1 MIRQDLGILVQLSSS
16 FTFHFS
22 YKSDSCINLDRGSM
36 AKALIG
42 ILLDVSDSM
51 RRNVGSGIDEDGGPW
66 ARSIFKVIDN
76 LIKHDVSPDNSVFA
90 LAFGAEGGD
99 QLLDILTCLL
109 SSKFDQKAT
118 DDQVEKIFRILEG
131 AGAKYI
137 RKWARREVV
146 QQVLTHQKA
155 CLVLEIAD
163 FEKDF
168 PREFVQKCLPLQC
181 RDYPRETSEA
191 KLFSP
196 LLTVAEHVYASV
208 GSAVREATEE
218 DIQET
223 LRKARPL
230 LLKFRPLIFN
240 VKKASDILHGHIN
253 DERELTKKRSR
264 ELLEKV
270 EPYIY
275 GATPLYQAI
284 RTATKCFEKHAST
297 FQSHKKLLFVLSD
310 GDPTDGGE
318 NDSAAIKKVATR
330 LENAGVTVVGC
341 FVTQSKTIQPR
352 QMFSKMNTNWDSG
365 SKFLFSLSSTITTQ
379 SIPRTM
385 FVKRDWSIDFENNET
400 RLFLQVNHP
409 DHLRDACDLARNVVC
424 SQEALSDLL
433 ADVYLDVYINQSVRD
448 YEAQEKQEGNTCYAH
463 ASATVLHLIMKRIH
477 GRRGKIPTFDELKD
491 EMIGHFGK
499 EASSIGEA
507 LERMCRK
514 YRLRYEPV
522 NLKGAMEA
530 VASSRPVIATFKLTR
545 KERDRFKNF
554 FKTNGKGILTK
565 KEIDITARPP
575 KPKRSGHAVVLT
587 SFNSEYLRLLNSW
600 GADWGDNGFFKVQN
614 AEVLGFKF
622 YEVYW
627 RIKDL
632 NEKEKNS
639 LKETGSER
647 AKWLMETLPSLQRD
661 DYTVKCPIC
670 RVDSPVK
677 DFTGNL
683 LQAKCP
689 KCKKAFVLKDVS
701 EGNILALN
709 IYLTSLGT

>member
-1 MIRQDLGILVQLSSS
+1 MITQELGILVHLSRSM
-16 FTFHFS
+16 TFH
-22 YKSDSCINLDRGSM
+22 YKFDSFINLDRGSM

-51 RRNVGSGIDEDGGPW
+51 RDNVGSGVDEDGGPW
-66 ARSIFKVIDN
+66 ALSIFEVIDN

-90 LAFGAEGGD
+90 LAFGAKGGD

-131 AGAKYI
+131 AGANYI

-155 CLVLEIAD
+155 CLILEIAD

-168 PREFVQKCLPLQC
+168 PREFVQECLPRQC
-181 RDYPRETSEA
+181 RDYPRETSKA
-191 KLFSP
+191 KFFSSF
-196 LLTVAEHVYASV
+196 LTVAEYVYASV
-208 GSAVREATEE
+208 GSVVREATEE

-230 LLKFRPLIFN
+230 LLRPLIFN

-253 DERELTKKRSR
+253 DERELTKERSR
-264 ELLEKV
+264 ELLQKV

-310 GDPTDGGE
+310 GVPTDGGK
-318 NDSAAIKKVATR
+318 NDSAAIKKAATR

-341 FVTQSKTIQPR
+341 FVTESKTIQPK

-385 FVKRDWSIDFENNET
+385 FANRKWSIDFENNET

-409 DHLRDACDLARNVVC
+409 DHLGDACDLARDVVC

-433 ADVYLDVYINQSVRD
+433 ANVDLDVYINRSVRD
-448 YEAQEKQEGNTCYAH
+448 YKAQKEQKEQTCYAH
-463 ASATVLHLIMKRIH
+463 ASATVLHLTMKRIH
-477 GRRGKIPTFDELKD
+477 GRRGKIPTFDVLKD
-491 EMIGHFGK
+491 EMIGQFGK
-499 EASSIGEA
+499 EAVSITKA
-507 LERMCRK
+507 LKKMCKK
-514 YRLRYEPV
+514 YHLRYKPV
-522 NLKGAMEA
+522 DLKDAMEA
-530 VASSRPVIATFKLTR
+530 VASSRPVIATFKLTLD
-545 KERDRFKNF
+545 EWDRFKNF

-565 KEIDITARPP
+565 KEIDITARPS
-575 KPKRSGHAVVLT
+575 KPERFGHAVVLT
-587 SFNSEYLRLLNSW
+587 SFNSEYLRLLNSR
-600 GADWGDNGFFKVQN
+600 GFEWGDNGFFKVQN
-614 AEVLGFKF
+614 ADVLGFKF

-627 RIKDL
+627 KIEDL
-632 NEKEKNS
+632 TKKEKNS
-639 LKETGSER
+639 LKEIGSER

-661 DYTVKCPIC
+661 DYTVKCPRC
-670 RVDSPVK
+670 QVDSPVK

-689 KCKKAFVLKDVS
+689 KCKKEFELKEVS

-709 IYLTSLGT
+709 IYLTSLST

>member
-1 MIRQDLGILVQLSSS
+1 
-16 FTFHFS
+16 
-22 YKSDSCINLDRGSM
+22 M

-51 RRNVGSGIDEDGGPW
+51 RDNVGSGVDEDGGPW
-66 ARSIFKVIDN
+66 ALSIFEVIDN

-90 LAFGAEGGD
+90 LAFGARGGD
-99 QLLDILTCLL
+99 QLLDILTCLQ
-109 SSKFDQKAT
+109 SSKCDQKAT

-163 FEKDF
+163 FDKDF

-409 DHLRDACDLARNVVC
+409 DHLRDACDLARNVVF

-433 ADVYLDVYINQSVRD
+433 ADVYLDVYINQSVRG

-463 ASATVLHLIMKRIH
+463 ASATVLHLTMKRIH

-499 EASSIGEA
+499 EASSIGKA

-514 YRLRYEPV
+514 YHFRYKPV
-522 NLKGAMEA
+522 DLKGAMEA
-530 VASSRPVIATFKLTR
+530 VASSRPVVATFKLTR
-545 KERDRFKNF
+545 KEWDRFKEF
-554 FKTNGKGILTK
+554 FITNGKGILTK
-565 KEIDITARPP
+565 KEIDITARPSN
-575 KPKRSGHAVVLT
+575 PKRFGHAVVLT
-587 SFNSEYLRLLNSW
+587 SFNSEYLRLLDSR
-600 GADWGDNGFFKVQN
+600 GSDWADNGFIKVQN
-614 AEVLGFKF
+614 ADVLGFKF
-622 YEVYW
+622 YDVYW
-627 RIKDL
+627 EIEDL
-632 NEKEKNS
+632 NEKEKTS
-639 LKETGSER
+639 FKELGSKR

-689 KCKKAFVLKDVS
+689 KCKKAFELKDVPK
-701 EGNILALN
+701 GNILALN
-709 IYLTSLGT
+709 IYLTSLSK

>member
-1 MIRQDLGILVQLSSS
+1 
-16 FTFHFS
+16 
-22 YKSDSCINLDRGSM
+22 M

-51 RRNVGSGIDEDGGPW
+51 RRNVGSGVDEDGGPW
-66 ARSIFKVIDN
+66 ALSIFEVIDN

-90 LAFGAEGGD
+90 LAFGARGGD
-99 QLLDILTCLL
+99 QLLDILTCLQ
-109 SSKFDQKAT
+109 SSKCDQKAT

-146 QQVLTHQKA
+146 QGVFTQHKA
-155 CLVLEIAD
+155 CLFLEKAESD
-163 FEKDF
+163 EDF
-168 PREFVQKCLPLQC
+168 PKTFVQTCLPPKC
-181 RDYPRETSEA
+181 RVFPGGALEA
-191 KLFSP
+191 Q
-196 LLTVAEHVYASV
+196 LLTGAEHACASV
-208 GSAVREATEE
+208 WSSIREATEE
-218 DIQET
+218 DIQGALT
-223 LRKARPL
+223 KAQPL
-230 LLKFRPLIFN
+230 LVSFKPRIFN
-240 VKKASDILHGHIN
+240 VKEASDVLHGYI
-253 DERELTKKRSR
+253 DEGELSKERSR

-433 ADVYLDVYINQSVRD
+433 ADVDLDVYINQSVRD
-448 YEAQEKQEGNTCYAH
+448 YEAQEKQEGHTCYAH
-463 ASATVLHLIMKRIH
+463 ASATVLHLTMKQIH
-477 GRRGKIPTFDELKD
+477 GPENDVPTFVELKD
-491 EMIGHFGK
+491 EMIGKFGK
-499 EASSIGEA
+499 EAFSITKA
-507 LERMCRK
+507 LDEMCK
-514 YRLRYEPV
+514 NYHLRYKRV
-522 NLKGAMEA
+522 DVKGAMEA

-545 KERDRFKNF
+545 KEWDRFKKF
-554 FKTNGKGILTK
+554 FITNGKGILTK
-565 KEIDITARPP
+565 KEIDITARPSN
-575 KPKRSGHAVVLT
+575 PKRFGHAVVLT
-587 SFNSEYLRLLNSW
+587 SFNSEYLRLLDSR
-600 GADWGDNGFFKVQN
+600 GSDWADNGFIKVQN
-614 AEVLGFKF
+614 ADVLGFQF
-622 YEVYW
+622 YDVYW
-627 RIKDL
+627 EIEDL
-632 NEKEKNS
+632 NEKEKTS
-639 LKETGSER
+639 FKELGSKR

-689 KCKKAFVLKDVS
+689 KCKKAFELKDVPK
-701 EGNILALN
+701 GNILALN
-709 IYLTSLGT
+709 IYLISLSK

>member
-1 MIRQDLGILVQLSSS
+1 
-16 FTFHFS
+16 
-22 YKSDSCINLDRGSM
+22 M

-51 RRNVGSGIDEDGGPW
+51 RRNVGSGVDEDGGPW
-66 ARSIFKVIDN
+66 ALSIFEVIDN

-90 LAFGAEGGD
+90 LAFGARGGD
-99 QLLDILTCLL
+99 QLLDILTCLQ
-109 SSKFDQKAT
+109 SSKCDQKAT

-146 QQVLTHQKA
+146 QGVFTHHKA
-155 CLVLEIAD
+155 CLFLEKAESD
-163 FEKDF
+163 EDF
-168 PREFVQKCLPLQC
+168 PKTFVQTCLPPKC
-181 RDYPRETSEA
+181 RVFPGGALEA
-191 KLFSP
+191 Q
-196 LLTVAEHVYASV
+196 LLTGAEHACASV
-208 GSAVREATEE
+208 WSSIREATEE
-218 DIQET
+218 DIQGALT
-223 LRKARPL
+223 KAQPL
-230 LLKFRPLIFN
+230 LVSFKPRIFN
-240 VKKASDILHGHIN
+240 VKEASDILHGYI
-253 DERELTKKRSR
+253 DEGELSKERSR

-433 ADVYLDVYINQSVRD
+433 ADVDLDVYINQSVRD
-448 YEAQEKQEGNTCYAH
+448 YEAQEKQEGHTCYAH
-463 ASATVLHLIMKRIH
+463 ASATVLHLTMKQIH
-477 GRRGKIPTFDELKD
+477 GPENDVPTFVELKD
-491 EMIGHFGK
+491 EMIGKFGK
-499 EASSIGEA
+499 EAYSITKA
-507 LERMCRK
+507 LDEMCK
-514 YRLRYEPV
+514 NYHLRYKRV
-522 NLKGAMEA
+522 DVKGAMEA

-545 KERDRFKNF
+545 KEWDRFKEF
-554 FKTNGKGILTK
+554 FITNGKGILTK
-565 KEIDITARPP
+565 KEIDITARPSN
-575 KPKRSGHAVVLT
+575 PKRFGHAVVLT
-587 SFNSEYLRLLNSW
+587 SFNSEYLRLLDSRGSDW
-600 GADWGDNGFFKVQN
+600 ADKGFIKVQN
-614 AEVLGFKF
+614 ADVLGFQF
-622 YEVYW
+622 YDVYW
-627 RIKDL
+627 EIEDL
-632 NEKEKNS
+632 NEKEKTS
-639 LKETGSER
+639 FKELGSKR

-689 KCKKAFVLKDVS
+689 KCKKAFELKDVPK
-701 EGNILALN
+701 GNILALN
-709 IYLTSLGT
+709 IYLISLSK